1 MISPRWKKLLRDL
14 LAAQGRMIMMIIAIA
29 TSIFGVGTMLSAY
42 TIMTREISRNY
53 LGTNPA
59 SAFIELDQ
67 VDNTLV
73 EAVRQQPGIADAEAG
88 DWVTARVEV
97 NPNEWMPLLLFV
109 IPDFDKSRISTVRHE
124 VGAWS
129 PPEHTILVEREVLPL
144 IDVKLGDTLTVQT
157 PNGEKQPVRIS
168 GVVHDP
174 SLAPAWQ
181 EQTIYGYITPATL
194 AWLGETDILHLL
206 KITVSD
212 QPTNLAAIEATTT
225 KLANWLK
232 SQGRTIEEIR
242 IPPPEQ
248 HPHQGQLN
256 TVMMILLVFSLLSLL
271 LSAILT
277 ATMIGNLLAQQI
289 RQIGIMKAIGA
300 RSGQIANMYLA
311 LIAVL
316 GAIATIIGIPLGIA
330 AGRGFSTVV
339 ARLLNFTIYSNDV
352 PVWVY
357 VMLLLM
363 GTFIPL
369 LVAIYPI
376 FRATRTTVRETI
388 NDYGTN
394 LEAFGTRT
402 VEGWLRRLRGL
413 DNTLLLSLRNTF
425 RRQGRL
431 LLTIILLAAAG
442 AMFITGINT
451 QLGWETYLT
460 NAAADR
466 HYDLEIRLN
475 KPYPEQQIVSTLANL
490 PNVKQVEAWNSAPA
504 ALNRENGLNIVR
516 TYPDGGH
523 GSFTLRSAPPAS
535 QFVATPVLDGRW
547 LREADLHGVVLNQ
560 SAKASMPN
568 VQLGDDIQLLIDGKT
583 VSLQLV
589 GVIRQVLVPATAYVT
604 PQTFADVSGQP
615 VQLTNTVRVAMTSRD
630 AAAVIDTTRAI
641 EQKLTEAGI
650 SVKVA
655 VSEALLDDATS
666 GHVLIFIVALLLIA
680 AVMATVGIL
689 GLMSS
694 MGTNVIERTREFG
707 ILRTIGGTSS
717 AILRI
722 VIGEGSIIA
731 VLSWIIAVP
740 LAIPVTSALG
750 TYLGNMSFRSPLP
763 LTVSLAGIVVWL
775 LLIIVGAFVASVFP
789 ARQASRL
796 TIRETL
802 AYL

>member
-14 LAAQGRMIMMIIAIA
+14 QTAQGRMIMMIAAIA

-42 TIMTREISRNY
+42 TIMSREISRNY
-53 LGTNPA
+53 LETHPA

-67 VDNTLV
+67 VDDALV

-97 NPNEWMPLLLFV
+97 KPNEWMPLLLFV
-109 IPDFDKSRISTVRHE
+109 IPDFENSRISTVRSE
-124 VGAWS
+124 AGAW
-129 PPEHTILVEREVLPL
+129 PPPAHTILVEREVLPL
-144 IDVKLGDTLTVQT
+144 INVKLGDALTVQT
-157 PNGEKQPVRIS
+157 PNGEKQAVPIS

-181 EQTIYGYITPATL
+181 EQTIYGYITPVTL
-194 AWLGETDILHLL
+194 AWLGETDTLHLL
-206 KITVSD
+206 KVRVSD
-212 QPTNLAAIEATTT
+212 QPANLASIETTT
-225 KLANWLK
+225 SQLAGWLQT
-232 SQGRTIEEIR
+232 QGRTVEEIR

-248 HPHQGQLN
+248 HPHQGQMN
-256 TVMMILLVFSLLSLL
+256 TVMTILLVFSLLALL

-311 LIAVL
+311 LTAVL
-316 GAIATIIGIPLGIA
+316 GVIATVIGIPLGIT

-339 ARLLNFTIYSNDV
+339 AQLLNFTLYSNDV
-352 PVWVY
+352 PAWVY
-357 VMLLLM
+357 GVLLLM

-369 LVAIYPI
+369 LVATYPI

-394 LEAFGTRT
+394 LEAFGTRM
-402 VEGWLRRLRGL
+402 VESWLRRLRGL
-413 DNTLLLSLRNTF
+413 DNSLLLALRNTF

-431 LLTIILLAAAG
+431 LLTLVLLAAAG

-451 QLGWETYLT
+451 QLGWQAYLT

-475 KPYPEQQIVSTLANL
+475 KAYPEQQIVSILADL
-490 PNVKQVEAWNSAPA
+490 PNVKQVEAWNSVSA
-504 ALNRENGLNIVR
+504 ALDSGSGLNIVR

-523 GSFTLRSAPPAS
+523 GSFTLRSAPPTS
-535 QFVATPVLDGRW
+535 QFIATPVLDGRW
-547 LREADLHGVVLNQ
+547 LRDDDLRGVVLNQ
-560 SAKASMPN
+560 GAKASMPT
-568 VQLGDDIQLLIDGKT
+568 VQIGDDIQLLIAGKA
-583 VSLQLV
+583 VRLQLV

-604 PQTFADVSGQP
+604 PQTFADISGQP
-615 VQLTNTVRVAMTSRD
+615 VQLTNTVRVAMTSRYIGS
-630 AAAVIDTTRAI
+630 VIEATKTI
-641 EQKLTEAGI
+641 EQKLFEAGV

-655 VSEALLDDATS
+655 VSEALLDNATS

-707 ILRTIGGTSS
+707 ILRTIGGTSPT
-717 AILRI
+717 ILRI
-722 VIGEGSIIA
+722 VISEGSIIA
-731 VLSWIIAVP
+731 ALSWIIAVP
-740 LAIPVTSALG
+740 LAIPLTSALG
-750 TYLGNMSFRSPLP
+750 IYLGNMSFRSPLP
-763 LTVSLAGIVVWL
+763 LMVSLLGILMWL
-775 LLIIVGAFVASVFP
+775 LLISIGAFVASIFP